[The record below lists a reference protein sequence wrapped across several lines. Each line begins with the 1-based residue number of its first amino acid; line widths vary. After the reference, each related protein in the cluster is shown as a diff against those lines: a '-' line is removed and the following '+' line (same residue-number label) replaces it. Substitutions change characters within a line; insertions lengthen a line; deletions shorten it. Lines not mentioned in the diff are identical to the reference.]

1 MEKSKKRKE
10 KGKKKSKAE
19 QVIGDRVTYSETVRC
34 NIGDYEHRDVFVS
47 LGTNVM
53 DGESNDD
60 AYVRARDFVRK
71 KLSAREKKIRTLS
84 QEYVDFDT
92 KAKLI

>member
-1 MEKSKKRKE
+1 MIPNRL
-10 KGKKKSKAE
+10 
-19 QVIGDRVTYSETVRC
+19 TYSETVRV
-34 NIGDYEHRDVFVS
+34 NIGDYEHRDIFVS
-47 LGTNVM
+47 FGTNVEK
-53 DGESNDD
+53 GESIDD
-60 AYVRARDFVRK
+60 AYKRARDIVRK